1 MKRTTAMVA
10 SAAFIAAGIASV
22 GSISYA
28 SNHGAD
34 QKTSPPPHQFKY
46 TLPATS
52 GVSDATFTFP
62 GLSNLIY
69 NASYSILAS
78 MSSSGATINCHFV
91 RPSGNFQLLQY
102 GSSGIGGSFSAV
114 SAGGSLDLRANNPIK
129 FRCFTSTGTFT
140 IDNTSQHSSVS
151 FVQMGTSVVRAGGA
165 AKAANKVSGHGP
177 TG

>member
-10 SAAFIAAGIASV
+10 SAAFIAAGIASI
-22 GSISYA
+22 GSMSYA

-34 QKTSPPPHQFKY
+34 KATATPHQFKY

-69 NASYSILAS
+69 NANYSVLAS
-78 MSSSGATINCHFV
+78 MSTSGATINCHFV

-102 GSSGIGGSFSAV
+102 GSSGIGGAFSAV
-114 SAGGSLDLRANNPIK
+114 SASGSLDLRANNPIK
-129 FRCFTSTGTFT
+129 FRCFSSAGNFT
-140 IDNTSQHSSVS
+140 IDNTSQHSSVT
-151 FVQMGTSVVRAGGA
+151 FVQMGTTVVRAGGA
-165 AKAANKVSGHGP
+165 AKAATKVSGDGP